1 MTRTIDIAPTWA
13 ALMPALIAALQ
24 NGTGDGQRIA
34 AEELARLAAA
44 VDSANAKA
52 RQEGAPKAAATVQ
65 ITRAQVAQELANA
78 GGDMLMSGHK
88 ERAAVALQLAAQVAP
103 GGHEIARAWQAQSDS
118 LFGEL
123 AANKAAGRA
132 DSTLEAR
139 ARQEA
144 AQELARISEEL
155 KATPE
160 ARTGLSL
167 ARRLARIELLAA
179 RLA

>member
-1 MTRTIDIAPTWA
+1 MNAHYA
-13 ALMPALIAALQ
+13 A
-24 NGTGDGQRIA
+24 T
-34 AEELARLAAA
+34 LARLFAEATTLKAAKEAAA
-44 VDSANAKA
+44 
-52 RQEGAPKAAATVQ
+52 
-65 ITRAQVAQELANA
+65 
-78 GGDMLMSGHK
+78 
-88 ERAAVALQLAAQVAP
+88 ALQLAAQVAP

-160 ARTGLSL
+160 ARTGHAL